1 VRVYAFVISKKMSRV
16 NKPLVSSR
24 KPAQQAQRR
33 ASAPRSNLIPD
44 IEMRG
49 FGSSPPRDI
58 KSLYMAGPTGS
69 STGAVTTHSELGLK
83 VTDFFDYNVTDPNAG
98 GIAQVVTNYFWNCR
112 QNLFE
117 NGTSSGPFTDNELT
131 FCRARKLEVYVLP
144 AKGFDG
150 QGTAGVNVNNAAG
163 MFTVQCQVPG
173 VTQRNVGGATEALAT
188 DTQVT
193 NVLPQID
200 TMWKKVMTCDLQKTF
215 QSGVIRP
222 FFDDSGVN
230 GNLQCLFQMAI
241 VNSTDGS
248 SYLPATDDENPLVIR
263 VKVVVHV
270 DQPIATIQNA
280 SLRVFSNESFALP
293 STAQNGTAF
302 SNATLQYVQ
311 TDLGRVR
318 NNMR

>member
-1 VRVYAFVISKKMSRV
+1 MPRV
-16 NKPLVSSR
+16 NKALVSSR
-24 KPAQQAQRR
+24 KPVQNAQQRR
-33 ASAPRSNLIPD
+33 AQTQNTNLIPD
-44 IEMRG
+44 IETRD
-49 FGSSPPRDI
+49 FGKVEPRDI
-58 KSLYMAGPTGS
+58 KSLYLAGPTGS
-69 STGAVTTHSELGLK
+69 STGAVTTHSELGLR

-98 GIAQVVTNYFWNCR
+98 GVAQVVTNYFWNCR

-117 NGTSSGPFTDNELT
+117 NGTSSNPYTDNELT
-131 FCRARKLEVYVLP
+131 FCRVRKLEVFVLP

-150 QGTAGVNVNNAAG
+150 QNTNGINYNNAAG

-173 VTQRNVGGATEALAT
+173 VTQRNIGSATGSLAT
-188 DTQVT
+188 NTQVT

-200 TMWKKVMTCDLQKTF
+200 TMWKKVLTCNLQKTF
-215 QSGVIRP
+215 QSGVVRP
-222 FFDDSGVN
+222 FFDDTGVN

-248 SYLPATDDENPLVIR
+248 SYLPVDEDSNPLVIR

-280 SLRVFSNESFALP
+280 SLKVFSNETFGLP